1 MVSQMVKNLPAVQKT
16 HVQYLDQEDPMEE
29 GPATHSSSLAS
40 RIPWTEEPGRL
51 QSMGPQRVGYNWAT
65 NTHTQTQTHT
75 QRHTHTHTQLGDRDD
90 EEQCTTL
97 WYVWI
102 RIHMTWFWIG
112 HEEGLVRVDSLI
124 SSLSTVWIYG
134 DTFYWLSCTE
144 GGREELQFSFSHT
157 ESELLRLPSEA
168 FGCILPASG
177 AFSGVQG

>member
-29 GPATHSSSLAS
+29 GPATHSSILAS
-40 RIPWTEEPGRL
+40 RIHGQRSLAGCSPWGHKELDTTEQL
-51 QSMGPQRVGYNWAT
+51 T
-65 NTHTQTQTHT
+65 
-75 QRHTHTHTQLGDRDD
+75 HTHTHTQFGDRDD